1 MSVAF
6 SSLTTGHF
14 SKELLLV
21 HQRGFK
27 VPLGVIALFT
37 IVKKGT
43 QLKCTTYGYINY
55 SNMGYNCPLQKME
68 TLLFTNTQMKLEISE
83 LRENIKAPKD
93 KNHMI

>member
-43 QLKCTTYGYINY
+43 QLKCTTYGYIN
-55 SNMGYNCPLQKME
+55 
-68 TLLFTNTQMKLEISE
+68 
-83 LRENIKAPKD
+83 
-93 KNHMI
+93 